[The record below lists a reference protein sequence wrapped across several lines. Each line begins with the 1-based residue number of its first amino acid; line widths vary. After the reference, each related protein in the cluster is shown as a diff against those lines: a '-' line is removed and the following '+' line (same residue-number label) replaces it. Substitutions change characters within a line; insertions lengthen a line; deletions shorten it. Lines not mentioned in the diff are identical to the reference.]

1 MSQRH
6 IAIIGFGSIARDL
19 ITILYGQQEP
29 GPRTLSV
36 LTRETKEQTTKAE
49 IDHQLAGKP
58 VQIEVLSDLD
68 ELLASRPQM
77 VVECAG
83 HEAVK
88 AYAARILERGIDLL
102 VASVG
107 ALADADFM
115 RELEQAARRGGA
127 QLVVPAGAIGAIDSL
142 GAARLSGLTSVSYT
156 GRKPPMAWE
165 GTPAEDIVPLRE
177 LNHSQQIF
185 QGNAR
190 DAARLF
196 PKNANVAATLALAGL
211 GMDRTTVRLVADPTI
226 SENTHEFE
234 VESKAL
240 NFSIQLVGKPSPT
253 NPKTSR
259 STVFSIARVILAREQ
274 AIVI

>member
-1 MSQRH
+1 MRQRH
-6 IAIIGFGSIARDL
+6 IAIIGFGSIAKDL
-19 ITILYGQQEP
+19 IAILYNQQEP
-29 GPRTLSV
+29 GPSSLSV
-36 LTRETKEQTTKAE
+36 LTRKTKERATKAQIE
-49 IDHQLAGKP
+49 HQLAGKP
-58 VQIEVLSDLD
+58 VKIEVLSDLD
-68 ELLASRPQM
+68 ALLASQPQM
-77 VVECAG
+77 VAECAG
-83 HEAVK
+83 HEAVTT
-88 AYAARILERGIDLL
+88 YATRILERGIDLL

-115 RELEQAARRGGA
+115 QELVQAARSGGA
-127 QLVVPAGAIGAIDSL
+127 QLLVPAGAIGAIDSL

-156 GRKPPMAWE
+156 GRKPPKAWE

-177 LNHSQQIF
+177 LSHPQQIF

-211 GMDRTTVRLVADPTI
+211 GMDRTMVRLVADPTI

-234 VESKAL
+234 VESEAL
-240 NFSIQLVGKPSPT
+240 NFSIRLVGKPSPI